1 MELTTLIPYID
12 IHTHRPNAV
21 QDGSNLSVIN
31 IALNHNE
38 TIIETDCSIG
48 LHPWYI
54 DNNTEK
60 TFELMQEMIQ
70 KGNVVALGECGLDKN
85 SAVSF
90 EAQQHVFDQQ
100 VLLAIAFQKPLIIH
114 CVRAFQEVLAS
125 LVKAKFHLPVIFHG
139 YRKNWALAKQLIAKG
154 YYLSIG
160 IHCLNGSQDEVVRNI
175 PLTHLFLETDTYTA
189 TEVATLY
196 QYVAQVRSIPVE
208 MLKQALYHNYKI
220 VLKK

>member
-1 MELTTLIPYID
+1 MQVPYID
-12 IHTHRPNAV
+12 IHTHRLDMI
-21 QDGSNLSVIN
+21 QDGFNRSVIN

-38 TIIETDCSIG
+38 TIVDGDCSIG

-54 DNNTEK
+54 NSNTEK
-60 TFELMQEMIQ
+60 VLELMQTMIQ
-70 KGNVVALGECGLDKN
+70 RTNVVAIGECGLDKN
-85 SAVSF
+85 SAIPF
-90 EAQQHVFDQQ
+90 EKQQQ
-100 VLLAIAFQKPLIIH
+100 VFEQQILLAITFQKPLIIH

-139 YRKNWALAKQLIAKG
+139 YRKNWTLAKQLMDKG

-160 IHCLNGSQDEVVRNI
+160 VHCLDGSQDEVVRNI
-175 PLTHLFLETDTYTA
+175 PFTHLFLETDTYTA

>member
-1 MELTTLIPYID
+1 MQVPYID
-12 IHTHRPNAV
+12 IHTHRQDMI
-21 QDGSNLSVIN
+21 QDGFNRSVIN

-38 TIIETDCSIG
+38 TIVDGDCSIG

-54 DNNTEK
+54 NSNTEK
-60 TFELMQEMIQ
+60 ALELMQTMIQ
-70 KGNVVALGECGLDKN
+70 RTNVVAIGECGLDKN
-85 SAVSF
+85 SAVPF
-90 EAQQHVFDQQ
+90 EKQQQ
-100 VLLAIAFQKPLIIH
+100 VFKQQILLAIAFQKPLIIH

-139 YRKNWALAKQLIAKG
+139 YRKNWTLAKQLMDKG

-160 IHCLNGSQDEVVRNI
+160 VHCLDGSQDEVVRNI

>member
-1 MELTTLIPYID
+1 MQAPYID
-12 IHTHRPNAV
+12 IHTHRLDII
-21 QDGSNLSVIN
+21 QDGFNRSIIN
-31 IALNHNE
+31 IALNNNE
-38 TIIETDCSIG
+38 TTVEGDCSIG

-54 DNNTEK
+54 NRNTEK
-60 TFELMQEMIQ
+60 ALELMRTMIQ
-70 KGNVVALGECGLDKN
+70 RTNVVALGECGLDKN
-85 SAVSF
+85 SAIPF
-90 EAQQHVFDQQ
+90 EKQQRVFEQQ
-100 VLLAIAFQKPLIIH
+100 ILLAITFQKPLIIH

-139 YRKNWALAKQLIAKG
+139 YRKNWTLAKQLMDKG

-160 IHCLNGSQDEVVRNI
+160 VHCLDGSQDEVVRNI

-196 QYVAQVRSIPVE
+196 QYVAQARSIPVE
-208 MLKQALYHNYKI
+208 MLKQALYHNYKF